1 MAAGN
6 SIVTIEPW
14 PLVVEEN
21 TAVGTVVATV
31 TVSDPDG
38 VATSA
43 VGLQVM
49 SSPYFT
55 IERTSA
61 TTGNLVVKGPI
72 DYEALESGTINIDIR
87 IRDTGSPA
95 TFDIHP
101 FTISISDQL
110 NEGDQPP
117 HSVTLTKAVDRTDNG
132 VAANSI
138 GEDFIVGNA
147 IATVSAVD
155 PEGGALSYTLD
166 PSSSDKFELQMRGGV
181 ATLVLKSAV
190 DYETAT
196 THTIIINVQ
205 DEAGN
210 ITQKTQEIG
219 IVNVNEVSG
228 PQLSADSVAENA
240 AVGTVVGTLEA
251 TNAAGLPVT
260 YSIVNIAGNPVANAF
275 FTVVG
280 NELRVAGGLDFE
292 TLASHKLSI
301 KASAGADSVISD
313 FTINVTDV
321 NEAPIDIALDL
332 FRPVTEADRTGAVI
346 GTLSATDPEGDAIT
360 WSLPTL
366 NTGSNLTQDQRNENN
381 TLSTFK
387 LVENEDGTVGV
398 RLLKPLDYEQG
409 TSNGLL
415 GNGQYAL
422 VVIATDKQGNQT
434 KHTLYVQAEDEHV
447 KFTGAPTGKDYAGV
461 VENVEAGTEL
471 GYVKSFDGSFTPVS
485 VELTDDAGGMFEIRS
500 RLVGSETR
508 YYVVTNGVIDY
519 EAEVSHSI
527 TVKATDSSGISH
539 EKTIDIKVID
549 AAEAGDTARGTIT
562 IDADTALMAQDG
574 GVNWD
579 TYLDEMYARTTGGLP
594 AGVTFAPATSSEYV
608 YNTSSDG
615 TLISL
620 KGNDLTYWWTDPV
633 TGEDVHVVGGTV
645 TELTFGNGTYA
656 GNVAEV
662 SDKALSITG
671 LDVSNGSGLM
681 ERIYGEANA
690 FAAAWMHG
698 ANNADNPA
706 EIAFVKAVLAS
717 YAQTFKG
724 SAGADTFTGSIFNDT
739 INGNGGNDVLSGGL
753 GNDKIDGG
761 AGTDTAVYA
770 GKSTD
775 YALKLSAD
783 GKTLT
788 VTDKRMSEVNE
799 GIDTLTGVER
809 LQFSD
814 RTIDTPV
821 NAAPTGL
828 SLSSTAVKE
837 NVAVGTTV
845 GTLSAKDPEG
855 KALTYTLTD
864 NAGGLFK
871 LSGNKLVTAKAVD
884 YETVK
889 SGKVTVAVSDG
900 VNKVAKT
907 FTIGVQDVNEA
918 PTSLALSKSS
928 VKENVAV
935 GTTVGTLSAKD
946 PEGKTLSYKLT
957 DNAGGLF
964 KLDGNKLVTAKAVD
978 YEAVKSGKVTLAV
991 SDGVNTTSKT
1001 FTIGVQD
1008 VNEAPTSLALSG
1020 TSVKENVAVGTTV
1033 GTLSAK
1039 DPEGKTL
1046 TYTLTDNAGGLFKLD
1061 GNKLVTAKAVDYEAV
1076 KSGKVTVAVSDG
1088 VNKVAKTFTIG
1099 VQDVNE
1105 VDKAPTSLSLSATT
1119 VKENVK
1125 TGTTV
1130 GTFSAKDPEGRTLTY
1145 KLTDTAG
1152 GLFKLSGTKLVTAR
1166 AVDYE
1171 KVQKDA
1177 VTVAASDGVN
1187 TVSKI
1192 FTITVADRVETIAG
1206 TAKAET
1212 LKGGLGADL
1221 IKGGAG
1227 NDTL

>member
-72 DYEALESGTINIDIR
+72 DYEALENGTINIDIR

-251 TNAAGLPVT
+251 TNAAGLPIT
-260 YSIVNIAGNPVANAF
+260 YSIVNTAGNPVANAF
-275 FTVVG
+275 FTIVG

-301 KASAGADSVISD
+301 KASAGADSMISD

-332 FRPVTEADRTGAVI
+332 FRPVTEADRTGAII
-346 GTLSATDPEGDAIT
+346 GTLLATDPEGDAIT

-415 GNGQYAL
+415 ANGQYAL
-422 VVIATDKQGNQT
+422 VVVATDSEGNQT
-434 KHTLYVQAEDEHV
+434 KHTLYVQAEDEHI

-471 GYVKSFDGSFTPVS
+471 GYVKTFDGSFTPVS

-500 RLVGSETR
+500 RLVGGETR
-508 YYVVTNGVIDY
+508 HYVVTKGVIDY
-519 EAEVSHSI
+519 EAEASHAI
-527 TVKATDSSGISH
+527 TVKATDINGISH

-562 IDADTALMAQDG
+562 IDADTALMAQHG

-579 TYLDEMYARTTGGLP
+579 TYLDEMYDRTTGGLP

-645 TELTFGNGTYA
+645 TELTFGKGTYA

-662 SDKALSITG
+662 SEKALSITG

-698 ANNADNPA
+698 TDNADNPS
-706 EIAFVKAVLAS
+706 EIAFVKAILSS

-724 SAGADTFTGSIFNDT
+724 SAGADTFTGSSFDDT
-739 INGNGGNDVLSGGL
+739 INGNGGNDVMSGGL
-753 GNDKIDGG
+753 GNDKISGG
-761 AGTDTAVYA
+761 AGTDTAVYS
-770 GKSTD
+770 GKRTD
-775 YALKLSAD
+775 YTLKLSAD

-788 VTDKRMSEVNE
+788 VTDKRTGDVNE
-799 GIDTLTGVER
+799 GTDSLTGIEKLR
-809 LQFSD
+809 FSD
-814 RTIDTPV
+814 GTTDV
-821 NAAPTGL
+821 SSLNAAPTAL
-828 SLSSTAVKE
+828 SLSGTSVKENVKVGTLVGTFSATDPEGGTLTYKLTDNAGGLFKLDGNKLVTAKAIDYEAIKSGKVALEVTDLAGAKSVKTFTIAVRDVNEAPTAPSLSAATVKENVAIGTTVGTLSAKDPEGRTLTYTLTDNAGGLFKLSGNKLVTAKAIDYEAVKSGKVTVEVSDGVNKVAKSFTVAIEDVNEAPTSLALSKSTVKE

-871 LSGNKLVTAKAVD
+871 LSGN
-884 YETVK
+884 
-889 SGKVTVAVSDG
+889 
-900 VNKVAKT
+900 
-907 FTIGVQDVNEA
+907 
-918 PTSLALSKSS
+918 
-928 VKENVAV
+928 
-935 GTTVGTLSAKD
+935 
-946 PEGKTLSYKLT
+946 
-957 DNAGGLF
+957 
-964 KLDGNKLVTAKAVD
+964 
-978 YEAVKSGKVTLAV
+978 
-991 SDGVNTTSKT
+991 
-1001 FTIGVQD
+1001 
-1008 VNEAPTSLALSG
+1008 
-1020 TSVKENVAVGTTV
+1020 
-1033 GTLSAK
+1033 
-1039 DPEGKTL
+1039 
-1046 TYTLTDNAGGLFKLD
+1046 
-1061 GNKLVTAKAVDYEAV
+1061 
-1076 KSGKVTVAVSDG
+1076 
-1088 VNKVAKTFTIG
+1088 
-1099 VQDVNE
+1099 
-1105 VDKAPTSLSLSATT
+1105 
-1119 VKENVK
+1119 
-1125 TGTTV
+1125 
-1130 GTFSAKDPEGRTLTY
+1130 R
-1145 KLTDTAG
+1145 
-1152 GLFKLSGTKLVTAR
+1152 
-1166 AVDYE
+1166 
-1171 KVQKDA
+1171 
-1177 VTVAASDGVN
+1177 
-1187 TVSKI
+1187 
-1192 FTITVADRVETIAG
+1192 
-1206 TAKAET
+1206 
-1212 LKGGLGADL
+1212 
-1221 IKGGAG
+1221 
-1227 NDTL
+1227 